1 MNIAYGLT
9 DKIPDFAGL
18 SPEAIGRRLRRMGC
32 DGVFLKVLT
41 PEWVAGLQEA
51 GLLVYASQGI
61 FIDND
66 DLWQRFS
73 GSRPIKADGD
83 LAPVEEWYRPLR
95 PTDRRVW
102 DLRLQ
107 ALDQLAQ
114 KLPLD
119 GIWLDF
125 IRWPARWEK
134 PDLHLY
140 DSSFDPETLA
150 QFQEETGINLPTVE
164 PAGAAAWILDRALD
178 AWVDWRCKVIERFVA
193 EAAALVR
200 AHRPQATIG
209 IFTIPWTGNVE
220 TDNTGIADANHR
232 IVGQDLKRLSRHADV
247 ISPMVY
253 HRLCGHSPA
262 WVGAVSQ
269 WSVAQSGATVWPVIE
284 AIDPPEQYPADEYAQ
299 ALTVATEA
307 GSGSVIVFKLEGL
320 LADEKK
326 QFA

>member
-18 SPEAIGRRLRRMGC
+18 SPEEIGRRLRQMGC

-41 PEWVAGLQEA
+41 REWVAGLQGT
-51 GLLVYASQGI
+51 GLQVYASQGI

-66 DLWQRFS
+66 DLWQRFP

-114 KLPLD
+114 ELPLD
-119 GIWLDF
+119 GVWLDF

-134 PDLHLY
+134 PELHLY
-140 DSSFDPETLA
+140 DSSFDQETLA
-150 QFQEETGINLPTVE
+150 QFQEETGLSLPTVE
-164 PAGAAAWILDRALD
+164 PADAAAWILEWTLE
-178 AWVDWRCKVIERFVA
+178 AWIDWRCKVIERFVA
-193 EAAALVR
+193 EAAVLVH
-200 AHRPQATIG
+200 AHRPQARIG
-209 IFTIPWTGNVE
+209 IFTIPWTGSVE
-220 TDNTGIADANHR
+220 TDNTGIVDANHR

-253 HRLCGHSPA
+253 HRLCGHSPE
-262 WVGAVSQ
+262 WVGAVTQ
-269 WSVAQSGATVWPVIE
+269 WSVAQSGVTVWPVIE

-299 ALTVATEA
+299 ALTAATEA
-307 GSGSVIVFKLEGL
+307 GSGSVIIFKLEGL
-320 LADEKK
+320 LMDPAK
-326 QFA
+326 QR